1 MVNTIPFDTY
11 VDHTF
16 KVALNYVLFRVN
28 RALFQDDGK
37 AYTNLFDA
45 TVDALVAA
53 LQKLGF
59 PNIPVMVTGT
69 GWPTAGNTAAT
80 PEKAAAD
87 KQGIG
92 TPMRPNDAVE
102 VLLLF
107 NLFDQNRKTVKEY
120 EKHFG
125 IFNCDG
131 TPMFNIRFSL

>member
-1 MVNTIPFDTY
+1 MDLL
-11 VDHTF
+11 
-16 KVALNYVLFRVN
+16 VALNYVLFRVN
-28 RALFQDDGK
+28 K

-59 PNIPVMVTGT
+59 PNIPVMGTGT

-80 PEKAAAD
+80 PEKAAAY

-92 TPMRPNDAVE
+92 TLMRPNDAVE

-120 EKHFG
+120 EKHFV
-125 IFNCDG
+125 IFHQVRKVQVELVIG
-131 TPMFNIRFSL
+131 